1 MTLASKQTASAGFIA
16 LAAVLAACLSISK
29 AAAQQPD
36 EKTDAPTAKAKA
48 EKALPRLQK
57 LTLETKDGV
66 TLHVEY
72 RPGTPPQDG
81 SGKDIVPVVLLH
93 MSKGTGADWKPLA
106 ESLSRAGHAVIVPD
120 LRGHGQST
128 QIKRGGRTGAIDQAT
143 MRKSDIEAM
152 VTQLVIEKNNLGE
165 LNLRKLCLIGAE
177 MGAAIAINWAALDWS
192 WPPLATGPQ
201 GQDVNGLVL
210 LTPVWGFKGMSIVNA
225 TKQQDVPASIS
236 TMIIVG
242 SGDNA
247 NLREARRL
255 HQIFQKFHDDFPK
268 DTPRDVLLEK
278 KDLFFVTPATSL
290 QGTKML
296 GEKSLGVEANILEFI
311 RYRLVNKKF
320 EWARRERPLD

>member
-1 MTLASKQTASAGFIA
+1 
-16 LAAVLAACLSISK
+16 
-29 AAAQQPD
+29 
-36 EKTDAPTAKAKA
+36 
-48 EKALPRLQK
+48 LQAI
-57 LTLETKDGV
+57 TLETKDGV
-66 TLHVEY
+66 QLHVEY
-72 RPGTPPQDG
+72 RPGAPPSDG

-93 MSKGTGADWKPLA
+93 MSKGSGADWKPLA

-128 QIKRGGRTGAIDQAT
+128 QINRGGRSGTIEQAT
-143 MRKSDIEAM
+143 LRKTDIEAM
-152 VTQLVIEKNNLGE
+152 VTQDLERIKKFVIEKNNLGE
-165 LNLRKLCLIGAE
+165 LNLRKLCLVGAE
-177 MGAAIAINWAALDWS
+177 MGAAVAVNWAALDWS

-210 LTPVWGFKGMSIVNA
+210 LTPAWGFKGMSIVNA
-225 TKQQDVPASIS
+225 TKQQDVTASIS

-242 SGDNA
+242 SGDTA

-255 HQIFQKFHDDFPK
+255 QQIFQKYHDDFPK

-278 KDLFFVTPATSL
+278 KDLFFITPATSL

-320 EWARRERPLD
+320 QWAKRERPLD